1 MTRNAKY
8 LGLAL
13 AGGAIGVLAGLLMA
27 PGPGRETR
35 RKLSRRISEERD
47 ALVRTGHR
55 AADYVQERLDEGR
68 RRFSRGRVS
77 ESRRGLGAA

>member
-13 AGGAIGVLAGLLMA
+13 AGVAIGVLAGLLMA
-27 PGPGRETR
+27 PAPGRETR
-35 RKLSRRISEERD
+35 RKLSRRISEEKE

-55 AADYVQERLDEGR
+55 AADYVQERLGEGR
-68 RRFSRGRVS
+68 RRFSRESVA
-77 ESRRGLGAA
+77 ESRKGLGAA